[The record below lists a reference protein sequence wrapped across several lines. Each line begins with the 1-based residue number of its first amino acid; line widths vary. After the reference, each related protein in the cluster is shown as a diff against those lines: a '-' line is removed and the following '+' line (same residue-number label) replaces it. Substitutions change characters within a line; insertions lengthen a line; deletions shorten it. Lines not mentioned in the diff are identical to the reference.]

1 MTGSEKTEGSLLH
14 ETSKVT
20 PQATEEKYRLIIENM
35 TDVIWQ
41 TSTDLIITYVT
52 PSVNKLLGYDP
63 QELVGLSALYLLTS
77 ESQETIR
84 DWYSAITS
92 QLDELNETNG
102 DVLEVEFNR
111 KDGTTVWTEVVTVP
125 AFDNAG
131 LFVGFQGIA
140 RDISRRKEDEEAL
153 RASEEKFSKAFMLS
167 PDAIAISR
175 LSDGVIILINE
186 GFTKTLCYEPDEVV
200 GKTAAELNIWNNP
213 EDRDAI
219 IRELKYKGAVN
230 SFETSSR
237 TKNGRISYGLASASI
252 VELNRVKHVIFIVKD
267 ITDRKRRESAW
278 LQREEKLRKTF
289 FRSPDIISI
298 TKLSDGIILSVNDG
312 LKQSLGYSEDEVF
325 GDTAIQENLWANLED
340 KDRFEGEFKAEGKV
354 TNFEASF
361 RAKDGDIKREL
372 MSSSIIMLNGEEH
385 IFNVVSNITDRN
397 LAEEALRASERK
409 YRLLFDISPIG
420 IVLVDTEGKILE
432 VNYSVCRS

>member
-1 MTGSEKTEGSLLH
+1 MKQVEMS
-14 ETSKVT
+14 
-20 PQATEEKYRLIIENM
+20 
-35 TDVIWQ
+35 WQ
-41 TSTDLIITYVT
+41 V
-52 PSVNKLLGYDP
+52 
-63 QELVGLSALYLLTS
+63 EL
-77 ESQETIR
+77 
-84 DWYSAITS
+84 
-92 QLDELNETNG
+92 
-102 DVLEVEFNR
+102 NR

-175 LSDGVIILINE
+175 LSDGVIILIND

-219 IRELKYKGAVN
+219 IRELKHKGAVN

-237 TKNGRISYGLASASI
+237 TKNGQISYGLASASI

-267 ITDRKRRESAW
+267 VTDRKRRENAW
-278 LQREEKLRKTF
+278 LQREEQLRKTF

-298 TKLSDGIILSVNDG
+298 TKRSDGIILSVNDG

-325 GDTAIQENLWANLED
+325 GDTAVQENLWANLED

-361 RAKDGDIKREL
+361 RCQGW
-372 MSSSIIMLNGEEH
+372 G
-385 IFNVVSNITDRN
+385 
-397 LAEEALRASERK
+397 
-409 YRLLFDISPIG
+409 Y
-420 IVLVDTEGKILE
+420 
-432 VNYSVCRS
+432 